1 MVFKTT
7 FINISA
13 ISRRSV
19 LLVEE
24 TEVTE
29 KTTDLPLV
37 TDKHYHTLAGFELT
51 SLSWLDT
58 FYKGLTCAKQQLNK
72 NNNKYH
78 TVEQFQDPTEK
89 ILLRDN
95 MDTPNTQMHGYN
107 KLC

>member
-1 MVFKTT
+1 
-7 FINISA
+7 
-13 ISRRSV
+13 
-19 LLVEE
+19 
-24 TEVTE
+24 
-29 KTTDLPLV
+29 
-37 TDKHYHTLAGFELT
+37 
-51 SLSWLDT
+51 LDT